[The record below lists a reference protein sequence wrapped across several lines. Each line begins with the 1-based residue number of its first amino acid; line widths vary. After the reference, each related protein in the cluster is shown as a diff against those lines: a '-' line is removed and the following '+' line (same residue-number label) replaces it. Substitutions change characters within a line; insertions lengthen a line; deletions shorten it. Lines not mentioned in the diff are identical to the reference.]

1 VLLLIAAGFVTGVLA
16 VPEGVSTATLLS
28 SERRGAQGVGNVTAQ
43 GGNIT
48 RLALTSNIQTAAW
61 QGFAGNISGSIVL
74 DDASGDRFY
83 SWSLSNISGEIY
95 ASRNSSIN
103 FNSIYPHNN
112 CTIDESLTGSSSSDR
127 VNRTFTQSG
136 NTVNFSVGL
145 IQINSSSAC
154 AVFPF
159 VNSTAPSSNM
169 FENLILSAEHNNAT
183 PQQGNFVVGGNQSI
197 YTGILQLNNV
207 HGFDGQM
214 YNFQLLVPVNRT
226 SGFNQYFFYAEL
238 N

>member
-1 VLLLIAAGFVTGVLA
+1 
-16 VPEGVSTATLLS
+16 
-28 SERRGAQGVGNVTAQ
+28 
-43 GGNIT
+43 
-48 RLALTSNIQTAAW
+48 
-61 QGFAGNISGSIVL
+61 
-74 DDASGDRFY
+74 
-83 SWSLSNISGEIY
+83 
-95 ASRNSSIN
+95 
-103 FNSIYPHNN
+103 
-112 CTIDESLTGSSSSDR
+112 
-127 VNRTFTQSG
+127 
-136 NTVNFSVGL
+136 
-145 IQINSSSAC
+145 
-154 AVFPF
+154 
-159 VNSTAPSSNM
+159 M